1 MSGLS
6 SQEIR
11 FEDDRQ
17 PSSVYKSQLY
27 GPSERLRCSVPP
39 PSVGQWAAG
48 RVRAGIWYIPQL
60 NLQAE
65 SSKSKKENFSVF
77 K

>member
-11 FEDDRQ
+11 FEDD
-17 PSSVYKSQLY
+17 KQLY

-48 RVRAGIWYIPQL
+48 RVSAGIRYIPQL
-60 NLQAE
+60 DLQAE